1 MRARAAVCVAL
12 LVLAACGDD
21 DDAAPDA
28 DAVETTTTTT
38 EAREPTTT
46 TAATTGDLL
55 GGFEPAPIEFSPC
68 GEGTECGT
76 LAVPVD
82 WEDPTGPTLDLAVAR
97 VPAGDPDRRIG
108 VLATNPGGPGG
119 SGLDFVVG
127 GGVFFGTELA
137 EVYDVVSWDPRGVG
151 RSVPLSCDESV
162 DEGFLRLDS
171 DPDDAAEQAAL
182 DDGAAAF
189 AASCEAEHGDL
200 LDHVGTDD
208 AAFDMEAIRRSFGLP
223 FTYVGFSYGTFIGL
237 RYAELFPDG
246 ATGIVIDGVVDPEH
260 SLTDLL
266 RGQAEA
272 FEVVLAEELGDAA
285 GTYDEIAVAVDQAPI
300 PTDDGRGLTPADLA
314 TGTFYAGYDPSL
326 WDDLQSG
333 LDDAAD
339 GDGTT
344 LLAMADAY
352 RDLSSYA
359 PYQAVSCVD
368 FEHPVGGDAWA
379 EFAAELEAISPRFGA
394 SIANEMLPCAFW
406 PAEPDPVNGP
416 VSAEGAPPILVIGG
430 TGDPATPLAQAER
443 VAEGLA
449 DGHLLV
455 YEGEGHTAF
464 RRSACID
471 DVVERYLID
480 GELPEPGTRCS

>member
-1 MRARAAVCVAL
+1 MRARAAVCAVL

-21 DDAAPDA
+21 GDAAPEA
-28 DAVETTTTTT
+28 TTTTSTAAVDV
-38 EAREPTTT
+38 EQTTT
-46 TAATTGDLL
+46 TVADDDLL
-55 GGFEPAPIEFSPC
+55 GGFEPAAIDFEPC
-68 GEGTECGT
+68 GEGTECAT

-82 WEDPTGPTLDLAVAR
+82 WDDPTGRTLDLAVAR
-97 VPAGDPDRRIG
+97 VPARDQDRRIG

-119 SGLDFVVG
+119 SGLEFVVG
-127 GGVFFGTELA
+127 GGVFAGTELA
-137 EVYDVVSWDPRGVG
+137 EVFDIVSWDPRGVG
-151 RSVPLSCDESV
+151 RSAPLTCDEGVS
-162 DEGFLRLDS
+162 EGLLRLDS

-182 DDGAAAF
+182 DDAAAAY
-189 AASCEAEHGDL
+189 AASCGAEHGEL
-200 LDHVGTDD
+200 LDNVGTDD
-208 AAFDMEAIRRSFGLP
+208 AAFDLEAIRRSLGLP

-237 RYAELFPDG
+237 RYAELFPAG

-260 SLTDLL
+260 TLTDLL

-272 FEVVLAEELGDAA
+272 FEVVLTDALGNAA
-285 GTYDEIAVAVDQAPI
+285 DTYDEIAAAVERQPI
-300 PTDDGRGLTPADLA
+300 PTDDGRGLTPADLT

-326 WDDLQSG
+326 WDDLRSG
-333 LDDAAD
+333 LEDATD
-339 GDGTT
+339 GDGST

-352 RDLSSYA
+352 RQLSSYA

-368 FEHPVGGDAWA
+368 FEHPVGAEAWA

-416 VSAEGAPPILVIGG
+416 VRAEGAPPILVIGG

-443 VAEGLA
+443 VAAGLA
-449 DGHLLV
+449 DASLLV

-464 RRSACID
+464 GRSSCID
-471 DVVERYLID
+471 DVVERYLIR
-480 GELPEPGTRCS
+480 GEVPEDGTRCS